1 MNPYESFYHSLV
13 ASKLWL
19 CEHLEIAIDNQNN
32 KDPVVNI
39 LASWDSLLAFMMAVR
54 RPKSYSEFNTFDI
67 DSESVQRA
75 NKMCDHWHY
84 EYPKMTH
91 NVKDI
96 RTLNFSNSPK
106 NSVFINC
113 SIDQVEGTDWYDL
126 IPTGSLVCLQCTN
139 LPITHKAWEVTQGYT
154 LNEFSETYKMTSLLF
169 NGTKTFDYGHLV
181 FDRHMLIG
189 IK

>member
-19 CEHLEIAIDNQNN
+19 CENLEIILDREAVR
-32 KDPVVNI
+32 DPVVNI

-54 RPKSYSEFNTFDI
+54 RPKSYEAFNTYDI
-67 DSESVQRA
+67 DSESVGRA
-75 NKMCDHWHY
+75 NMICDHWNY

-91 NVKDI
+91 NVRDI
-96 RTLNFSNSPK
+96 RTLDFSNSIK
-106 NSVFINC
+106 DTIFINC
-113 SIDQVEGTDWYDL
+113 SIDQVDGVDWYDL
-126 IPTGSLVCLQCTN
+126 IPIGSLVCLQCTN
-139 LPITHKAWEVTQGYT
+139 LQPTHEIWKITQGYT
-154 LNEFSETYKMTSLLF
+154 LHEFSEAYKISNILF
-169 NGTKTFDYGHLV
+169 SGTKTFDYGHLQ